1 MTTQATRSL
10 GILGLEPAPLVTP
23 EPPGAVLHP
32 SNFEFPLISETV
44 AGAWAENVSR
54 GDPAL
59 EAACIAAAR
68 RLVERGAVA
77 ISSDCGF
84 FIRHQ
89 AAVAAAVNVPVA
101 LSSLLLLPTLLR
113 QLPSP
118 AKIAVLTFDS
128 TRCTEDLL
136 GIDDPV
142 ERSRIVIGG
151 IEGGNYWHDSHQP
164 TPPPVD
170 VDALKKDVTA
180 NLARL
185 RDAHPDIAMILLE
198 CTGFPRVAPAI
209 RHSTKLPVY
218 DITTLCRMTYASVA

>member
-1 MTTQATRSL
+1 MTVQAIRSL
-10 GILGLEPAPLVTP
+10 GILSLEPGPQL
-23 EPPGAVLHP
+23 EPKSHGAALIP
-32 SNFEFPLISETV
+32 PTFDFPVISETV

-54 GDPAL
+54 GDPSL
-59 EAACIAAAR
+59 ESACIAAAR

-89 AAVAAAVNVPVA
+89 AAVAASVNVPVA

-118 AKIAVLTFDS
+118 AKIVVLTFDS
-128 TRCTEDLL
+128 TRCTQDLL
-136 GIDDPV
+136 GIDDPT
-142 ERSRIVIGG
+142 ERSRTIIGG
-151 IEGGNYWHDSHQP
+151 IEGSKYWHDEQQRP
-164 TPPPVD
+164 PPPVD
-170 VDALKKDVTA
+170 VGAVEKDVTA
-180 NLARL
+180 CVERL
-185 RDAHPDIAMILLE
+185 RAAHPDIALILFE

-218 DITTLCRMTYASVA
+218 DITSLCRMTYASVA